1 MRRAHRTVHRALW
14 PVLAVLVMIG
24 LAAALWLRPPPKVE
38 SSASVLMHAQVSPFP
53 SPHSR
58 SEWRGGV
65 RGGGLF
71 SSPHASRANKERP
84 PTRLASLAT
93 LPAARFARGGREGA
107 R

>member
-1 MRRAHRTVHRALW
+1 MIKMADICCGRSART
-14 PVLAVLVMIG
+14 
-24 LAAALWLRPPPKVE
+24 
-38 SSASVLMHAQVSPFP
+38 SSPLPAGETAHAQLFGFP

-65 RGGGLF
+65 RGGGQSE
-71 SSPHASRANKERP
+71 SSDQKSVIRKVSFLSDYCLLITGYWSP

-93 LPAARFARGGREGA
+93 LPAARFARGGRE